1 MLESQ
6 DLIIPVYLN
15 QRIVFDLVAML
26 QGGIAMVT
34 KVDEDRREMVTE
46 TGQLGATFGL
56 NKAFSTLL
64 RIDLSG
70 RKEKKAEEGTSLA
83 SSEERVHT
91 PSSLFFTLRRMM
103 FDQEILLKDSED
115 LRPAPGNFI
124 EFSSTLKRNP
134 LVETIDAIL
143 AVYQMAEIWS
153 EEPQKQKRPQ
163 ETKKAREQPRSERRP
178 YEKQFREL
186 SQLFRSEE
194 TVDLTAEGLAC
205 NYSVMTTLET
215 QYLND
220 PTMAD
225 LVDGTF
231 RVVGKVIRSVD
242 SDDQNFSL
250 VRKNAFGILGEE
262 HRQELINALNVMSRS
277 NPGIP
282 EPRLELDGPAIHV
295 IPVAIFA

>member
-26 QGGIAMVT
+26 QKGIATITRVA
-34 KVDEDRREMVTE
+34 EDRREAAAE
-46 TGQLGATFGL
+46 TGELGATFGL

-70 RKEKKAEEGTSLA
+70 KKGHKTEEGSTRT
-83 SSEERVHT
+83 SSEERIHT
-91 PSSLFFTLRRMM
+91 PSSLFFEVRRMM
-103 FDQEILLKDSED
+103 LDQEILLQDADS
-115 LRPAPGNFI
+115 LRPIPGNFI

-134 LVETIDAIL
+134 LIETIDAIL
-143 AVYQMAEIWS
+143 SVYKIAEIWS
-153 EEPQKQKRPQ
+153 EEPPKQKHQ
-163 ETKKAREQPRSERRP
+163 SKKGAQPGLERRP
-178 YEKQFREL
+178 YERQFKGLSEL
-186 SQLFRSEE
+186 LRSED
-194 TVDLTAEGLAC
+194 TVDLTAEDLTCG
-205 NYSVMTTLET
+205 YSVMTTLET

-231 RVVGKVIRSVD
+231 RVIGKVIRSVD
-242 SDDQNFSL
+242 SAEESLSL
-250 VRKNAFGILGEE
+250 VRKNAFGILGATE
-262 HRQELINALNVMSRS
+262 RQKLAEALSNLSSSYPTIPQPRWELN
-277 NPGIP
+277 
-282 EPRLELDGPAIHV
+282 GPAIHV

>member
-1 MLESQ
+1 
-6 DLIIPVYLN
+6 
-15 QRIVFDLVAML
+15 ML
-26 QGGIAMVT
+26 QKGIATVT
-34 KVDEDRREMVTE
+34 RVAEDRREAAAE

-70 RKEKKAEEGTSLA
+70 KKEHTTEEGSTRT
-83 SSEERVHT
+83 SSEERIHT
-91 PSSLFFTLRRMM
+91 PSSLFFELRRMM
-103 FDQEILLKDSED
+103 LDQEILLQDTDS
-115 LRPAPGNFI
+115 LRPIPGNFI

-143 AVYQMAEIWS
+143 AVYRMVEIWS
-153 EEPQKQKRPQ
+153 EEPPKQKQQ
-163 ETKKAREQPRSERRP
+163 SKKGGGQVPRHENRP
-178 YEKQFREL
+178 YERQFKGL
-186 SQLFRSEE
+186 SQLLRSAD

-205 NYSVMTTLET
+205 GYSVMTTLET

-231 RVVGKVIRSVD
+231 RVIGKVIRSVD
-242 SDDQNFSL
+242 SEEESLSL
-250 VRKNAFGILGEE
+250 VRKNAFGILGEPA
-262 HRQELINALNVMSRS
+262 RQKLADALDNLSS
-277 NPGIP
+277 SYPALP
-282 EPRLELDGPAIHV
+282 KPRWELDAPAIHV